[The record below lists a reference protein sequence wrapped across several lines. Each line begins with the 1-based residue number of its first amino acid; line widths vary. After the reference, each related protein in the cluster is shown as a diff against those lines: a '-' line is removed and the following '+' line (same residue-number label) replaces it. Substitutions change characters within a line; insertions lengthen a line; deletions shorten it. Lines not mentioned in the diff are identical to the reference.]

1 MQHLIR
7 SLKELLQEHLEQGRT
22 FESFHIPYDY
32 EPGRRY
38 DLTADNPPV
47 IPDRYVQQSATIQQ
61 AKERLPPWLWKVCNT
76 ELNRVF
82 SDGMLPVTLS
92 PEREQA
98 MHHAMMF
105 AESTHP
111 RYADRPKQ
119 YVLTVSFWNLRTVL
133 CTVPAAPERNSDQW
147 GTEITNLRWLPDEQR
162 YDWSVEFTERVLKAL
177 CALVKADGLDEK
189 GWKTA
194 RWKVYRQVCD
204 RSLSIYVMSSC

>member
-1 MQHLIR
+1 MQYHIR
-7 SLKELLQEHLEQGRT
+7 SLKGLLNVHLSKGKSI
-22 FESFHIPYDY
+22 ESFHIPYDY
-32 EPGRRY
+32 QRGRLY
-38 DLTADNPPV
+38 DLRADNPPT

-119 YVLTVSFWNLRTVL
+119 YVPTVSFWNLRTVL
-133 CTVPAAPERNSDQW
+133 CTVPAAPERTSDQW
-147 GTEITNLRWLPDEQR
+147 GTEITNLRWLPDKQR
-162 YDWSVEFTERVLKAL
+162 YDWSVEDTERVLNAL
-177 CALVKADGLDEK
+177 CLLVKADGLDEK

-194 RWKVYRQVCD
+194 RRKGYRQVCD
-204 RSLSIYVMSSC
+204 QLLLIYVMSSC